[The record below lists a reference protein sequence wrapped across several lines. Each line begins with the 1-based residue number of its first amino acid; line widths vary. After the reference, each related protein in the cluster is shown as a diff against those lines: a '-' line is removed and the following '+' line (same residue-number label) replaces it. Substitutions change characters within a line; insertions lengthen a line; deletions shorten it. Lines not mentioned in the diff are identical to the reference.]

1 MNHFYRQRMRQGCIW
16 FILPTITINNIP
28 EQRDRYVFTLAD
40 FPWAS
45 LIIYADHP
53 WMRIQWINN
62 KNIKNLLIH
71 WKCTSL
77 GLDEALYHLYNLSL
91 FCILYHILHPPPLHQ
106 QLRPKYLH
114 QSNLT
119 HPNLWW
125 QQYAE
130 NRKEFDTNATLSH
143 FR

>member
-1 MNHFYRQRMRQGCIW
+1 MDNNAKWTVRSNGQVMSNRQSGQIYIQFKIVRKVSPDLILIDFRSCYRQRIRQGCIW
-16 FILPTITINNIP
+16 FILPTIIINNIP

-91 FCILYHILHPPPLHQ
+91 FCIL
-106 QLRPKYLH
+106 
-114 QSNLT
+114 
-119 HPNLWW
+119 
-125 QQYAE
+125 
-130 NRKEFDTNATLSH
+130 
-143 FR
+143 